1 MKVKPFS
8 VSSGGIPLRGAIY
21 LPGEGAKEV
30 AVCFCHGLP
39 REARPVEE
47 KGYSTLAEEFASK
60 GFVSVIFNFQGTVGS
75 GGYFSLSSW
84 SKNLRDVI
92 SYISSLGE
100 TSLNKFFVV
109 AFSMGAIAA
118 ASVAATDG
126 RVSGFACCSCP
137 YDTERFAQ
145 MLREGV
151 RLAGS
156 AGIIRLGD
164 KWLENLERD
173 LRELNPKL
181 FIHKVSPKPL
191 LVVHGEEDEI
201 FPVEEAYKL
210 FEAARPPKD
219 MLIVKGVGHH
229 VRGNREAVKGI
240 LSWVE
245 RNI

>member
-8 VSSGGIPLRGAIY
+8 LDSGGVLLRGTMY
-21 LPGEGAKEV
+21 LPGECTRRA

-39 REARPVEE
+39 REAKPVEE
-47 KGYSTLAEEFASK
+47 KGYSALAEEFASE

-92 SYISSLGE
+92 SYVSSLRE
-100 TSLNKFFVV
+100 TGLNKVFVA

-118 ASVAATDG
+118 ASVAATDE

-137 YDTERFAQ
+137 YDAERFAL

-156 AGIIRLGD
+156 AGIIRLGGN
-164 KWLENLERD
+164 WLEELERD

-181 FIHKVSPKPL
+181 FIHRVSPKPL
-191 LVVHGEEDEI
+191 LIVHGEEDEI

-219 MLIVKGVGHH
+219 ILVVKGVGHH
-229 VRGNREAVKGI
+229 VRGSRETIEGI
-240 LSWVE
+240 LSWVG
-245 RNI
+245 RNL